1 MLGSVGGEVPGQ
13 QFGDAVDRVIG
24 DAREHVAQVGFGI
37 EAVELGRADQAVD
50 RGGALAA
57 GIGAAKQVVLATQ
70 SYSAQGPLGCVMPRP
85 GLCRVGPQS
94 IRKHGVARAFEA
106 A

>member
-1 MLGSVGGEVPGQ
+1 MYEWLRSTRAKLSQ
-13 QFGDAVDRVIG
+13 KSAVAGAINYG
-24 DAREHVAQVGFGI
+24 
-37 EAVELGRADQAVD
+37 LGRWPAFVRYCDD
-50 RGGALAA
+50 GALEIDNNAA
-57 GIGAAKQVVLATQ
+57 NAASGI
-70 SYSAQGPLGCVMPRP
+70 SRVMPRP

>member
-1 MLGSVGGEVPGQ
+1 
-13 QFGDAVDRVIG
+13 
-24 DAREHVAQVGFGI
+24 
-37 EAVELGRADQAVD
+37 
-50 RGGALAA
+50 
-57 GIGAAKQVVLATQ
+57 
-70 SYSAQGPLGCVMPRP
+70 MPRP